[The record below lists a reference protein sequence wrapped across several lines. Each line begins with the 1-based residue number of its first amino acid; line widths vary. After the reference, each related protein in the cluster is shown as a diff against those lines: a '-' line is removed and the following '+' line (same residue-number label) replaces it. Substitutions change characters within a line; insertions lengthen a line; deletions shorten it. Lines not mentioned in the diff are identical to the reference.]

1 MRQIISGDGFAQET
15 CDVCNFFNIF
25 DNFLKKRI
33 DEKFEKCMPISAFAD
48 RPGIVMATQFSLISD
63 HKLTDLMRWEFSF
76 KA

>member
-1 MRQIISGDGFAQET
+1 
-15 CDVCNFFNIF
+15 
-25 DNFLKKRI
+25 
-33 DEKFEKCMPISAFAD
+33 MPISAFAD